1 MRGLSWLNPALYLH
15 GARVAIA
22 GIIRG
27 GGSGAAWCPDWL
39 AGPTLGPLVP
49 ALLSSRQRHAGGKES
64 AHLEITNKLRL
75 EAQDCCSSTMGPD
88 ATLDSV
94 VATAERREALAH
106 TWLWPQVPSS
116 PIPSPIK
123 VTAAVYPNEDMN
135 WAHFRSSPTNKAT
148 VHVDCV
154 GTLPNKDIASRQGQV
169 TVSHKMRR
177 QNNVFQMK
185 EQENK
190 NPEKSTDEA
199 EINNLPDEEFKTIV
213 IRMLASNKNAR

>member
-94 VATAERREALAH
+94 VATAERRGSPSSHLALAAGPFISNPISH
-106 TWLWPQVPSS
+106 QSDSCRIPQ
-116 PIPSPIK
+116 
-123 VTAAVYPNEDMN
+123 
-135 WAHFRSSPTNKAT
+135 
-148 VHVDCV
+148 
-154 GTLPNKDIASRQGQV
+154 
-169 TVSHKMRR
+169 
-177 QNNVFQMK
+177 
-185 EQENK
+185 
-190 NPEKSTDEA
+190 
-199 EINNLPDEEFKTIV
+199 
-213 IRMLASNKNAR
+213 